1 MATDTITVYKKA
13 QEIFLDIAKYI
24 ETRIEQQNMNQKDH
38 YIVKQKKLEEELS
51 KKKNNLT
58 AFHINVKNTQLLKMM
73 MMMMLMK
80 IIQMIKTKKK
90 QGQQS
95 VSQNKSGA

>member
-51 KKKNNLT
+51 KKK
-58 AFHINVKNTQLLKMM
+58 
-73 MMMMLMK
+73 
-80 IIQMIKTKKK
+80 K
-90 QGQQS
+90 QS
-95 VSQNKSGA
+95 YSFSH

>member
-1 MATDTITVYKKA
+1 MATDIITVYKKA

-51 KKKNNLT
+51 KKKTILQLFTLT
-58 AFHINVKNTQLLKMM
+58 
-73 MMMMLMK
+73 
-80 IIQMIKTKKK
+80 
-90 QGQQS
+90 
-95 VSQNKSGA
+95 